1 MMILSI
7 LRILGVDR
15 AIGYGVLTRVWG
27 LAAGPLTIL
36 MVATRMSKEQQGF
49 YYTFSSLLA
58 LQIFFELGL
67 TTVIAQFASHE
78 SAFLTWTSSGAFDGD
93 PVCRERLSGLL
104 CKSVRWYGVI
114 ALLLLVTVIPC
125 GLLFLG
131 QNRVIATDFSWRIPW
146 ILAVMGTAANL
157 LTVPFFAVILGSG
170 DVATV
175 NQREMLGAIA
185 GTCAS
190 WLVLLLGGGLYAI
203 FTITF
208 GNAAMAWWFLFR
220 RKRELVGIVGHG
232 IGREC
237 THFSGVTGGINWWSE
252 IWPMQWKI
260 AVSWASGYF
269 IFQLFTPVLFH
280 YHGAVVA
287 GQMGITLS
295 ASTALLGAAYAWQQ
309 AKSPVMGKLV
319 AVKDWQGLDNVF
331 FKVFWQSFGVV
342 VSGATVGWA
351 AIALLQAYHPLGSR
365 FIQSGQV
372 MLLLAAVCVNTLVS
386 GFAVYLRA
394 HKKDPFMVLSL
405 VIAGLQGVTTWYLG
419 MKYSSLGVT
428 SGFLLVSLVVGLP
441 AAYMIWRHCRKIW
454 HVESVSLKAEFQ

>member
-1 MMILSI
+1 MALAI

-15 AIGYGVLTRVWG
+15 AVGYGVLTRVWG

-36 MVATRMSKEQQGF
+36 MVATRMSKEQQGY

-78 SAFLTWTSSGAFDGD
+78 SAFLSWSSSGAYDGD
-93 PVCRERLSGLL
+93 PVCREKLTGLL
-104 CKSVRWYGVI
+104 CKSVRWYGGI
-114 ALLLLVTVIPC
+114 ALLLMLAVIPC

-131 QNRVIATDFSWRIPW
+131 QKQAVVPDFAWRIPW
-146 ILAVMGTAANL
+146 ILAVMGTAVNL

-175 NQREMLGAIA
+175 NQREMFGAVV

-190 WLVLLLGGGLYAI
+190 WLVLLLGGGLYAV
-203 FTITF
+203 FTVTC
-208 GNAAMAWWFLFR
+208 GNAVMAWWFLLR
-220 RKRELVGIVGHG
+220 RKWELVRIVRHG
-232 IGREC
+232 ITRNVR
-237 THFSGVTGGINWWSE
+237 HSSGVTGEISWRRE

-260 AVSWASGYF
+260 ALSWASGYF
-269 IFQLFTPVLFH
+269 IFQMFTPVLFH

-295 ASTALLGAAYAWQQ
+295 ATTALLGAAYAWQQ

-319 AVKDWQGLDNVF
+319 AVKDWQGLDNIF
-331 FKVFWQSFGVV
+331 YRVFWQSFGVV
-342 VSGATVGWA
+342 VFGATAGWA

-365 FIQSGQV
+365 FIPSGQV
-372 MLLLAAVCVNTLVS
+372 MLLLAAACVNTLVS

-405 VIAGLQGVTTWYLG
+405 VIAGIQGVTTWYLG

-428 SGFLLVSLVVGLP
+428 AGFLLVSLMVGLP
-441 AAYMIWRHCRKIW
+441 AAYLIWCRCRKTW
-454 HVESVSLKAEFQ
+454 HVESVAV

>member
-1 MMILSI
+1 MALSI

-36 MVATRMSKEQQGF
+36 MVASRMSKEQQGF

-78 SAFLTWTSSGAFDGD
+78 SAFLAWTPTGGFDGE
-93 PVCRERLSGLL
+93 PACRERLVGLL

-114 ALLLLVTVIPC
+114 AFLLLVTVIPC

-131 QNRVIATDFSWRIPW
+131 HNQMVAADFSWRIPW
-146 ILAVMGTAANL
+146 ILAVIGTAANL

-190 WLVLLLGGGLYAI
+190 WIVLLLGGGLYAI
-203 FTITF
+203 FTVIF

-220 RKRELVGIVGHG
+220 RKSELLGVVWQG
-232 IGREC
+232 IGRVC
-237 THFSGVTGGINWWSE
+237 PHSSGSAGEISWRHE

-309 AKSPVMGKLV
+309 AKSPVMAKLV
-319 AVKDWQGLDNVF
+319 AVKDWLGLDAVF
-331 FKVFWQSFGVV
+331 FTVLRQSCGVV
-342 VSGATVGWA
+342 VSGAVAGWA

-365 FIQSGQV
+365 FIHSGQV

-405 VIAGLQGVTTWYLG
+405 VIAGLQGVATWYLG

-441 AAYMIWRHCRKIW
+441 AAYVIWRSCRKNW
-454 HVESVSLKAEFQ
+454 HAESRAA